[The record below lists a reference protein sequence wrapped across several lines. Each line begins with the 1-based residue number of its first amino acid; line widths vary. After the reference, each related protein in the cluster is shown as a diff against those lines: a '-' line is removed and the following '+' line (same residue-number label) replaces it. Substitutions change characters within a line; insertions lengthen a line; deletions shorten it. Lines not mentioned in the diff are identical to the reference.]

1 MKCLDQNGVK
11 YLWSLMMGNLQN
23 KADYEEGTWT
33 PQSDLGSPESS
44 VYKFT
49 NATYKRIGNIVILHT
64 IATAKAEVHQTTAE
78 LHVFAGSFPYPV
90 DKILNLFAFNKSSDL
105 SKIGTYIERGGQ
117 INFGNFN
124 FGIESQGA
132 TDVDISII
140 YTLK

>member
-33 PQSDLGSPESS
+33 PQKDLGSPESS

-49 NATYKRIGNIVILHT
+49 NATYRRIGSIVILHV
-64 IATAKAEVHQTTAE
+64 IATAKAEVHSTTAE
-78 LHVFAGSFPYPV
+78 LHVFTGSFPYPV
-90 DKILNLFAFNKSSDL
+90 DKILNLFAFNQSNV
-105 SKIGTYIERGGQ
+105 SKIGNFIKPGGQ
-117 INFGNFN
+117 INFGNFD
-124 FGIESQGA
+124 FAIESQGA